1 MTHLMPSARTLPL
14 VDAALAVWVAAW
26 IGLGVAIG
34 VQVRDLSALSNTV
47 ARDGRAVQAIGTS
60 LDSLHVLP
68 FVGSQISKDAQ
79 QVQQAGAR
87 AARSG
92 ASSVSSVRALSVL
105 LAIAVALLPSVPVFG
120 FYLPA
125 RVKRSR
131 EAAALRKA
139 LRQHA
144 SDPDFEAFLARRAIV
159 TLSYRRLRSITSS
172 PWADLEAGRFAPLA
186 AAELDRLGI
195 ARRPLSSSERSQV

>member
-1 MTHLMPSARTLPL
+1 MTNLMPSARILP
-14 VDAALAVWVAAW
+14 VIDIALALWVAAW
-26 IGLGVAIG
+26 SGLGVAIG
-34 VQVRDLSALSNTV
+34 LQVRDLTALSNTV
-47 ARDGRAVQAIGTS
+47 ARDGRAVQAIGVS

-68 FVGSQISKDAQ
+68 FVGAAMSRDAQ
-79 QVQQAGAR
+79 QVQQAGAS
-87 AARSG
+87 AASSG

-131 EAAALRKA
+131 DAAALRRA
-139 LRQHA
+139 LRKHGA
-144 SDPDFEAFLARRAIV
+144 DPEFEAFLARRAIT
-159 TLSYRRLRSITSS
+159 TLGYRRLRSVTSS
-172 PWADLEAGRFAPLA
+172 PWADLEEGRCTVLA

-195 ARRPLSSSERSQV
+195 DRRLLSASDGSQR